1 MAYKLIAFDLV
12 GTLTEQ
18 DALYRRIHELKNCK
32 AKAKQN
38 VQLYLERKI
47 SEKELITRNVFY
59 HKGIP
64 IEIMKIEARKL
75 EFRQGA
81 EELINNLKNKY
92 VLALITS
99 DYDIAAQFV
108 KEKLGFK
115 YAFGCKE
122 KFDKNKGFEK
132 CSEIIDGKAKLRKLE
147 LIAQKENIKL
157 SEIIYIGNDVNDI
170 FILEKVGYSIAF
182 NASEEVRETASTYC
196 DRENMRDILPVI
208 EKLQ

>member
-1 MAYKLIAFDLV
+1 MKYKLIAFDLV

-32 AKAKQN
+32 EKAKAN

-47 SEKELITRNVFY
+47 SEKELITRNVSY
-59 HKGIP
+59 HKGTQ
-64 IEIMKIEARKL
+64 IEIMKAEAKKI
-75 EFRQGA
+75 EFRPGA

-99 DYDIAAQFV
+99 DYDISAQFV

-122 KFDKNKGFEK
+122 KFDKDKGFEK

-170 FILEKVGYSIAF
+170 FIFEKVGYSLAF
-182 NASEEVRETASTYC
+182 NARRGKRSCS
-196 DRENMRDILPVI
+196 
-208 EKLQ
+208 K